1 MTSLL
6 VVKEKMVDLY
16 KNFEVFVKIV
26 AKFILAYF
34 AFNFVNTELGYME
47 SLTGMIPTLFLSAI
61 CAIVP
66 VSVFVLVFAVVVVL
80 HLYKLSA
87 VLSIIALIVFA
98 LFYLIYLKFAPDQ
111 GILIV
116 LYPVLA
122 QFNLHFMIPL
132 IGAMAFHPFAAIP
145 VAFGVIF
152 VKVLEYLKD
161 AASLGDPGMDVQG
174 IMTSYQYIFD
184 HLLADKE
191 MIAYIVVFTIV
202 IVVVYAISRLS
213 VNYSW
218 YIAIAAGTIIN
229 VAGLAVMG
237 ADVDAIS
244 IGMVVVGSLI
254 GGLLAAFIQF
264 MGCTLDYAH
273 KEYLQFEDDDYYY
286 YVKAVPK
293 IQVTQAERK
302 VKSFSEKEEK
312 PKKEKKSKKAKKQ
325 EEEIQNAADTVV
337 EQTVMRQFDD
347 QPPVQETQVFEA
359 PKKVEHEKKKAVV
372 SDFDELSFDGFDFDD
387 LDSMD

>member
-6 VVKEKMVDLY
+6 VVKEKIMDFY
-16 KNFEVFVKIV
+16 KNFEVLVKII

-34 AFNFVNTELGYME
+34 VFYFVNTELGYME
-47 SLTGMIPTLFLSAI
+47 SLTGMTPTLFLSAI

-66 VSVFVLVFAVVVVL
+66 VSVFVLVFALVVVL

-87 VLSIIALIVFA
+87 VLSIIALIVFV

-132 IGAMAFHPFAAIP
+132 IGAMAFNPFAAIP

-213 VNYSW
+213 MNYSW
-218 YIAIAAGTIIN
+218 YIAIVVGTIIN

-237 ADVDAIS
+237 ADVDSIS

-264 MGCTLDYAH
+264 MGCTLDYAR

-302 VKSFSEKEEK
+302 VKSFSEREEK
-312 PKKEKKSKKAKKQ
+312 PKKEKNSKKTKKSKKQ
-325 EEEIQNAADTVV
+325 EEEIKNAADTVV

-359 PKKVEHEKKKAVV
+359 PKKVEPEKKKAVV

-387 LDSMD
+387 LD